1 MCVQETIENVVYYTQ
16 IIMVFKDRTNDDIIN
31 HDYLLQGNIAEVQHL
46 RPRLMEESFINR
58 FW

>member
-1 MCVQETIENVVYYTQ
+1 MCVQETIENAVYYTQ
-16 IIMVFKDRTNDDIIN
+16 IIMVFKNRTSDDIIN
-31 HDYLLQGNIAEVQHL
+31 DDYLLQNNIAEVQHL